1 MKPRVRLAT
10 VAAFLIAVSAV
21 TPVMAGQ
28 AKQDLAWG
36 SATRSPLTG
45 DATAPSFQI
54 NASSNTDGSGSAG
67 TFILSAPSSGF
78 VATVNCLNVNGHA
91 ATMSGRINTA
101 TGGLDGVQGW
111 WFVAVI
117 QDNGT
122 ASKRHP
128 SPDTMS
134 AVYYGDETYWANV
147 GYTQL
152 GSICRDGPNALVN
165 FGGSDAMYGLVS
177 GDYTVID
184 R

>member
-1 MKPRVRLAT
+1 MKPRVRLAM
-10 VAAFLIAVSAV
+10 VAAFLIALSAV

-36 SATRSPLTG
+36 SATRTPLSG
-45 DATAPSFQI
+45 DSTAPSFQI
-54 NASSNTDGSGSAG
+54 NASSNADGSGSAG
-67 TFILSAPSSGF
+67 TFILTAPSSGF
-78 VATVNCLNVNGHA
+78 VATVNCLNVSGHT
-91 ATMSGRINTA
+91 ATLSGRINTA

-122 ASKRHP
+122 AAKRHP

-134 AVYYGDETYWANV
+134 AVDYADEASWASYGYSE
-147 GYTQL
+147 L
-152 GSICRDGPNALVN
+152 GSICRDGSNALLN
-165 FGGSDAMYGLVS
+165 SGGSDAMYGLVS